1 MSLTVRRTCLLV
13 VLGGRRF
20 GRGGMF
26 AIPRCVLS
34 GLLTLTSLA
43 SESFR
48 MVLGAD
54 SGRPALLKLLNP
66 IAVKISTVPLLVG
79 SPGALQPVRV
89 VLSGCDALAVTGRV
103 KTEGV
108 IIPERLY
115 VGPRLLSS
123 RGEGMGVF
131 REQAKDYFLLV
142 LVQDVP
148 CPRIEKNGLDFS
160 GQLAAQPGPTV

>member
-1 MSLTVRRTCLLV
+1 ML
-13 VLGGRRF
+13 
-20 GRGGMF
+20 
-26 AIPRCVLS
+26 AIPRFVLS
-34 GLLTLTSLA
+34 SLLTLTSLA

-48 MVLGAD
+48 VVLGAD
-54 SGRPALLKLLNP
+54 PCRPTLLKLFNP

-115 VGPRLLSS
+115 IGPRLLSS

-131 REQAKDYFLLV
+131 REQAKDYFLFV
-142 LVQDVP
+142 LAEDIP
-148 CPRIEKNGLDFS
+148 CP
-160 GQLAAQPGPTV
+160 